1 MSLFWLKTLLA
12 IFIMHFL
19 VFSFLYC
26 KQRKTHHL
34 LVSLT
39 FSLLT
44 LSFFCRIWAQQVT
57 LFGHDLHVLLRCS
70 AWVSTALVAALL
82 LKNRLLHPAC
92 TREQSP
98 PSLSD
103 KHRS

>member
-44 LSFFCRIWAQQVT
+44 LSF
-57 LFGHDLHVLLRCS
+57 S
-70 AWVSTALVAALL
+70 AASG
-82 LKNRLLHPAC
+82 
-92 TREQSP
+92 
-98 PSLSD
+98 PS
-103 KHRS
+103 R

>member
-12 IFIMHFL
+12 IFITHFL

-34 LVSLT
+34 FASLT
-39 FSLLT
+39 FSLLA
-44 LSFFCRIWAQQVT
+44 LSFFCRIWAAQIT

-70 AWVSTALVAALL
+70 AWISTALVAAILF
-82 LKNRLLHPAC
+82 KNRFLPPAC
-92 TREQSP
+92 PREPSPPPPSREQ
-98 PSLSD
+98 
-103 KHRS
+103 